1 MSDDKAAA
9 RAAAKA
15 RRAVAHALESAAAG
29 AALAA
34 ADLAALAPR
43 WPCTVSAFLP
53 IGDEIDTLPL
63 IAKTIAAGCT
73 VGLPVIERK
82 AAPLVFRRWA
92 PGEPLAE
99 KAWGIR
105 EPLPAAPI
113 VEPDL
118 LLVPLL
124 AFDADGF
131 RLGYG
136 GGFYDRTLARLRAMK
151 PVVAVGIGYDAQR
164 VDAVPRDR
172 YDEPLDWVLTPTGPL
187 RCSGS

>member
-1 MSDDKAAA
+1 MSHDKAAA

-15 RRAVAHALESAAAG
+15 RRAVAHAAEGAASG

-34 ADLAALAPR
+34 ADLAALAPH
-43 WPCTVSAFLP
+43 WPCAVSAFLA
-53 IGDEIDTLPL
+53 IGEEIDTLPL
-63 IAKTIAAGCT
+63 IEKAIAAGCT

-82 AAPLVFRRWA
+82 AAPLLFRRWA
-92 PGEPLAE
+92 PGEPLDE

-105 EPLPAAPI
+105 EPLPAAAL

-124 AFDADGF
+124 AFDATGF

-151 PVVAVGIGYDAQR
+151 RVVAVGVAYDAQR

-172 YDEPLDWVLTPTGPL
+172 YDEPLDWVLTPSGL
-187 RCSGS
+187 VRCSES

>member
-15 RRAVAHALESAAAG
+15 RRSLAHAAEGATAG
-29 AALAA
+29 PALAR
-34 ADLAALAPR
+34 ADLAVVAPH
-43 WPCTVSAFLP
+43 WPCTVSAFLA
-53 IGDEIDTLPL
+53 IGEEIDTLPL
-63 IAKTIAAGCT
+63 IERAVAAGCAI
-73 VGLPVIERK
+73 GLPVIERK
-82 AAPLVFRRWA
+82 GAPLLFRRWA

-105 EPLPAAPI
+105 EPLPAAAL

-124 AFDADGF
+124 AFDAAGF

-136 GGFYDRTLARLRAMK
+136 GGYYDRTLARLRSMK
-151 PVVAVGIGYDAQR
+151 RVVAVGVAYDVQR
-164 VDAVPRDR
+164 VDVVPRDR
-172 YDEPLDWVLTPTGPL
+172 YDEPLDWVLTPTGL
-187 RCSGS
+187 VRCSES